1 MKIFQMEKIPS
12 NDAKELYSEGRRRIG
27 ETGHRTFH
35 KQTELLTLQ
44 KNLL

>member
-1 MKIFQMEKIPS
+1 MKIFQKEKIPA
-12 NDAKELYSEGRRRIG
+12 NDAKGLYSDGRRRTG

-35 KQTELLTLQ
+35 EQTELLILQ